1 MADLRNMKF
10 RVSSPAQSEALQ
22 SVLFSL
28 GYKWLVPFEGAY
40 QDASDW
46 PAIFTGIDGA
56 ITMGT
61 EECFKVVN
69 KVEQDTEAFIE
80 RHTANEDNMKAAL
93 AKPHKKP
100 QSLEEAYDSPSENIF
115 ETAKQPDNNA
125 CPWLDNYGEMPV
137 EDGSTYVDVEFRY
150 GDVDVA
156 EQANYWDWKFHT
168 GESPSEIVKWRC
180 HNASDYF
187 KQPKTPAKHNGEE
200 GYLCPVGKAQRDY
213 QKAILENVPADE
225 DEQPVKRN
233 KYMREIKPSVW
244 VDVYDVLRAF
254 EVTDPCL
261 QHACKKMLACGVR
274 GHKNATEDYQDILAS
289 SQRALEMHNEWQ
301 GEDVG

>member
-1 MADLRNMKF
+1 MTLRNMKF
-10 RVSSPAQSEALQ
+10 RVSSPSQSEALQ

-28 GYKWLVPFEGAY
+28 GYKWPSGAAVSNTGAEYLYTYNNAILNYGEFLSTFEDKIN
-40 QDASDW
+40 Q
-46 PAIFTGIDGA
+46 
-56 ITMGT
+56 
-61 EECFKVVN
+61 EH
-69 KVEQDTEAFIE
+69 DTEAFIE
-80 RHTANEDNMKAAL
+80 RHRHNADNILAANVKLSAR
-93 AKPHKKP
+93 
-100 QSLEEAYDSPSENIF
+100 SLEDAYDDKSSENIF

-137 EDGSTYVDVEFRY
+137 EDGSTRVDVEFRD

-168 GESPSEIVKWRC
+168 GEWPSEIVKWRC

-233 KYMREIKPSVW
+233 KYMREIKPGIYC
-244 VDVYDVLRAF
+244 DVYDVLRAF
-254 EVTDPCL
+254 EVTDGALAHMVKKCL
-261 QHACKKMLACGVR
+261 AVGKR
-274 GHKNATEDYQDILAS
+274 GHKNATEDYADIVAS
-289 SQRALEMHNEWQ
+289 AIRAQELNKEWN
-301 GEDVG
+301 V